1 MEAKKGDILNQMA
14 IISDL
19 LEKMNLESTRETT
32 VLINLDT
39 KEYNRILKTIKE
51 KTKAKMDTDDKRF
64 IVHIGLISFI
74 FILDN

>member
-1 MEAKKGDILNQMA
+1 MEAKKGDILNQIA

-51 KTKAKMDTDDKRF
+51 KTKAKMDTDDNRF